1 VYDNPFQW
9 GSKRIGPDL
18 WREGVKTGP
27 LYKPDSWHYNHLMDP
42 QKINA
47 QSIMPKYI
55 WLAESEIDIE
65 STAKKI
71 RVMQYLGVPYPEG
84 YDLKATDDAKAQAEK
99 IAAGLRAEG
108 IDITASKQIIALIA
122 YIQRLGTDVGDSKT
136 ASK

>member
-1 VYDNPFQW
+1 
-9 GSKRIGPDL
+9 
-18 WREGVKTGP
+18 
-27 LYKPDSWHYNHLMDP
+27 MDP

-47 QSIMPKYI
+47 QSIMPKYP

-65 STAKKI
+65 STSKKI

-84 YDLKATDDAKAQAEK
+84 FDLKAADEAKAQAEK

-108 IDITASKQIIALIA
+108 IEIQASKQVIALIA

-136 ASK
+136 ALK